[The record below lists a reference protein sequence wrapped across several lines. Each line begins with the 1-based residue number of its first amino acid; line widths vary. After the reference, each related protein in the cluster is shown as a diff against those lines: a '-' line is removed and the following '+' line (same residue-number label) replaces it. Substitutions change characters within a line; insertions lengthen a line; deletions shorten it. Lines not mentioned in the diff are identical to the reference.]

1 MLYRLSAIK
10 MRNGVPVVSKADETA
25 RIRAEFIEK
34 IGVIAQAE
42 GLPRIA
48 GRVFATLVYD
58 GGRVSFSELAEN
70 LGVSRGSISASVRQ
84 LEQLQVIKRVAKPG
98 DRQDYFQ
105 VAPDAFVAL
114 LETSALR
121 ARRAGKEIQ
130 ATLDELPKGE
140 TGPHARLKTYAEF
153 YHVIDTALV
162 EAGKRMRACV

>member
-1 MLYRLSAIK
+1 MSR
-10 MRNGVPVVSKADETA
+10 ADDIA
-25 RIRAEFIEK
+25 RIREEFIEK
-34 IGVIAQAE
+34 IGVIAQGE

-58 GGRVSFSELAEN
+58 GERVSFSELADR
-70 LGVSRGSISASVRQ
+70 LGVSRGSISASARQ

-121 ARRAGKEIQ
+121 ARRASKDIA
-130 ATLDELPKGE
+130 ATLDELPNSE
-140 TGPHARLKTYAEF
+140 AGPRARLKTYADF
-153 YHVIDTALV
+153 YDVIDTALID
-162 EAGKRMRACV
+162 AGKKMQART